1 MKNTHQD
8 VHVNPER
15 EGTDTVDHLRSA
27 LKRRSVKLT
36 VLAERLGI
44 PYRSLQNYFKRR
56 EMPLSIYERICA
68 TCGIPRSYP
77 MDGCRMKLD
86 HLALSESLLHILWSE
101 LPSFE
106 FRTINGEEGLFKI
119 TPSEKNRSSNDLRR
133 DASILATEV
142 ASTYDQEIELELG
155 KPLDDAG

>member
-1 MKNTHQD
+1 
-8 VHVNPER
+8 
-15 EGTDTVDHLRSA
+15 
-27 LKRRSVKLT
+27 
-36 VLAERLGI
+36 
-44 PYRSLQNYFKRR
+44 
-56 EMPLSIYERICA
+56 
-68 TCGIPRSYP
+68 
-77 MDGCRMKLD
+77 MKLD